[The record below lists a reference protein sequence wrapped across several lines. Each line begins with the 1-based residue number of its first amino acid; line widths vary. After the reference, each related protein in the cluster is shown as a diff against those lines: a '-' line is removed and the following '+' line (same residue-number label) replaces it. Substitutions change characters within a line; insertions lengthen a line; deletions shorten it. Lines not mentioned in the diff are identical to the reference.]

1 MFLTGRD
8 GSQVEAHIL
17 GYQFPTGSD
26 NWLLIAMRITTPQG
40 EGASVEPCWQT
51 GEVRRMADWF
61 SAMAEGKSVHGWG
74 GACLEANLEFEL
86 VAATTESVT
95 LRASFILASGIW
107 YPKVAEGCPKVIDY
121 QGYID
126 LTVARSELQG
136 IADEFALKLRQ
147 YLPRERERLLPS
159 PLL

>member
-1 MFLTGRD
+1 
-8 GSQVEAHIL
+8 
-17 GYQFPTGSD
+17 
-26 NWLLIAMRITTPQG
+26 
-40 EGASVEPCWQT
+40 
-51 GEVRRMADWF
+51 MAGWF
-61 SAMAEGKSVHGWG
+61 SAMAEGESVHGWG

-107 YPKVAEGCPKVIDY
+107 FPKVAEGRPKVVDF
-121 QGYID
+121 QGSVD

-136 IADEFALKLRQ
+136 VADELALKLRQ
-147 YLPRERERLLPS
+147 YPPRERERLLPS